1 MSLGITTLRVETGI
15 LSDVARLSKELK
27 IDKSDLLREAIR
39 LGMREFKVRLALD
52 LYSKGKVSFGRASE
66 IAGIG
71 YRELQLELKNRN
83 VTFRYGEERFQE
95 ELRELGLA

>member
-1 MSLGITTLRVETGI
+1 MSLGITTLRVETEI
-15 LSDVARLSKELK
+15 LSDVAKLSKELK

-39 LGMREFKVRLALD
+39 LGLREFKVRLSLD

-71 YRELQLELKNRN
+71 YRELQVELKNRN

>member
-1 MSLGITTLRVETGI
+1 MSLGITTLRVETEI
-15 LSDVARLSKELK
+15 LSDVAKLSKELK
-27 IDKSDLLREAIR
+27 IDRSDLLREAIR
-39 LGMREFKVRLALD
+39 LGIREFKVRLALD

>member
-1 MSLGITTLRVETGI
+1 MSLGITTLRVETEI
-15 LSDVARLSKELK
+15 LSDVAKLSKELK

>member
-1 MSLGITTLRVETGI
+1 MSLGITTLRVETEI
-15 LSDVARLSKELK
+15 LSDVAKLSKELK

-39 LGMREFKVRLALD
+39 LGMREFKVRLALG

-71 YRELQLELKNRN
+71 YRELQLELRNRN

>member
-1 MSLGITTLRVETGI
+1 MGITTLRVETEI
-15 LSDVARLSKELK
+15 LSDVAKLSKELK
-27 IDKSDLLREAIR
+27 IDKSDVLREAIR